1 MGIYIHV
8 VLFGSYFPLPLVF
21 FFFLFFFDDIKLSIN
36 YFSFS
41 SRKKGITTNI
51 YSNSN
56 PKQLKYLG
64 YFVSF
69 VCAVVVVV
77 VAFRWAVYI
86 WSQVIWTNERD
97 ELSTCLEVLL
107 LLPLAAPELCAY
119 IRSSGLKYQKVGC
132 RLGRRSHESFA
143 LVSYTSHAIRVH
155 QLILFVSLY
164 CHLWLQTNNFCCR
177 VCRPRRESLRDFI
190 SFRLPY

>member
-1 MGIYIHV
+1 MDERKGRVVYMSGGAAAPAA
-8 VLFGSYFPLPLVF
+8 VLF
-21 FFFLFFFDDIKLSIN
+21 
-36 YFSFS
+36 
-41 SRKKGITTNI
+41 
-51 YSNSN
+51 
-56 PKQLKYLG
+56 
-64 YFVSF
+64 
-69 VCAVVVVV
+69 
-77 VAFRWAVYI
+77 
-86 WSQVIWTNERD
+86 
-97 ELSTCLEVLL
+97 
-107 LLPLAAPELCAY
+107 AAPELCSY

-190 SFRLPY
+190 FRFVSLIRQFLGSCFFHSVILEKKKKENCEKLILVSCFEKKKKITTKKQFWL